1 MEKVIVAKNVSIDYI
16 VGDFKDIG
24 LKEYVMRKIKNNYKV
39 KKFLAVNDVSFE
51 INKGEMIGIIGVNG
65 AGKSTLLKVISN
77 IMEPVKGSIE
87 VKGNVAALL
96 ELGSGFD
103 GDLTVKENTYLR
115 GAMLGYT
122 REFMDSKYSEIIE
135 FSGLKEF
142 EDYSFRQLSSGMQS
156 RLAFSI
162 ASLVD
167 PDILIL
173 DEVLSVGDGSFQKKS
188 ADKMKEIISRGVT
201 TLFVSH
207 SIEQVEK
214 LCSKVLWLHKG
225 KQVFFG
231 DVKVGCLKYR
241 EFLENKI
248 NEEELFNINWN
259 DIVCILS
266 NEYETGVDNGMSE
279 DETNNEYETGVDNG
293 MSEDDTHSK
302 NIETISVNN
311 KNYKNKNITFPIHIN
326 YEVREKIKR
335 EFGINFHNDFMLYDY
350 ANFEIE
356 APARMSMHFENTL
369 PFKLGAFTY
378 TGGPVFS
385 NISIGRYCSIAE
397 GLQCGKTT
405 HPINWLSSS
414 PFQYVRNEEGFED
427 YLGYN
432 LENNLQFDVNKHT
445 MVGNDV
451 WIGLNVFLKD
461 GISIGDGSIIGAG
474 SVVTK
479 DVPPYAIVAGN
490 PAKIIRYRFDSETI
504 MKLMELKWWE
514 YKFTDFKGV
523 DFSNIQN
530 AINKLNELINVKKIE
545 KYEPKLLTLE
555 SLLNII

>member
-1 MEKVIVAKNVSIDYI
+1 MEKAIVAKNVSIDYI
-16 VGDFKDIG
+16 IGDFKDIG
-24 LKEYVMRKIKNNYKV
+24 LKEYVMRRIKNNYKV
-39 KKFLAVNDVSFE
+39 KRFLAVNGVSFE

-77 IMEPVKGSIE
+77 IMEPVTGSIE
-87 VKGNVAALL
+87 VRGNVAALL

-173 DEVLSVGDGSFQKKS
+173 DEVLSVGDGTFQKKS

-207 SIEQVEK
+207 SIEQVER

-231 DVKVGCLKYR
+231 DAKIGCLKYR
-241 EFLENKI
+241 DFLN
-248 NEEELFNINWN
+248 NNVSEEELFNINWN
-259 DIVCILS
+259 KA
-266 NEYETGVDNGMSE
+266 
-279 DETNNEYETGVDNG
+279 TNKLLLN
-293 MSEDDTHSK
+293 
-302 NIETISVNN
+302 NN
-311 KNYKNKNITFPIHIN
+311 KESGKNKKDVTFPIYVN
-326 YEVREKIKR
+326 YELREKIKK
-335 EFGINFHNDFMLYDY
+335 EFGINFHSDFMLYDY
-350 ANFEIE
+350 ADFKIE
-356 APARMSMHFENTL
+356 SPIRMSMHFENSL
-369 PFKLGAFTY
+369 PFRIGAFTY
-378 TGGPVFS
+378 AGGPVFS

-405 HPINWLSSS
+405 HPIDWLSSS

-427 YLGYN
+427 YLGQN
-432 LENNLQFDVNKHT
+432 LENDLQFNVNKHT
-445 MVGNDV
+445 LVGNDV
-451 WIGLNVFLKD
+451 WIGINVFLKD
-461 GISIGDGSIIGAG
+461 GISVGDGAIIGAG

-490 PAKIIRYRFDSETI
+490 PSRIIRYRFDDKI
-504 MKLMELKWWE
+504 IKKLLEIKWWD
-514 YKFTDFKGV
+514 YKFTDFIGV
-523 DFSNIQN
+523 DFSDIKK
-530 AINKLNELINVKKIE
+530 AIDRLDELIKVKNIK
-545 KYEPKLLTLE
+545 KYEPKILTLE
-555 SLLNII
+555 SLLDII